1 MLCAVSGGADSVYL
15 LHRLYCLRRELDF
28 TLVAAHYDHRLRGA
42 ESTQDAKFV
51 EEFVRLCC
59 PAERLYTPEGPGK
72 ELPGVRLIT
81 GGGDVAGEAARL
93 RQGLEETA
101 RADALRLSPNCRSR
115 GGGESHRH
123 RP

>member
-1 MLCAVSGGADSVYL
+1 MSDRMEQLIQEHRLIPPGSTVLCAVSGGADSVYL
-15 LHRLYCLRRELDF
+15 LHRLYCLRRELNF

-81 GGGDVAGEAARL
+81 GCGDVAGDL
-93 RQGLEETA
+93 
-101 RADALRLSPNCRSR
+101 LS
-115 GGGESHRH
+115 
-123 RP
+123 